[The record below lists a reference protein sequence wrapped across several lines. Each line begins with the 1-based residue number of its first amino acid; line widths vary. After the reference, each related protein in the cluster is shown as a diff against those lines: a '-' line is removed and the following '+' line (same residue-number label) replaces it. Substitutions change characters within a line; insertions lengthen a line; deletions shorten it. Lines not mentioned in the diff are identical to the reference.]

1 MSPLPS
7 DVYNHEQQVI
17 YTSSDSLINTNSGWM
32 MGDLVPLNQCAYM
45 VSQSTKL
52 TSGSTL
58 TVYYNFEQWLMT
70 IQANAAL

>member
-1 MSPLPS
+1 
-7 DVYNHEQQVI
+7 
-17 YTSSDSLINTNSGWM
+17 M
-32 MGDLVPLNQCAYM
+32 MGDLVPLNECAYM

-52 TSGSTL
+52 TSGNTL